1 MPNLQNYF
9 LEFHKKIKL
18 DDFNENQT
26 LRDKRDTLLED
37 LRKNISEDAP
47 SFENFDQGSYAMN
60 TGTNPK
66 DGNYDIDE
74 GVIFDCFR
82 DDYKDPVE
90 LKKMVSDAL
99 TCGNRSVRIRRPC
112 VTVEYLKNGEVDYHV
127 DLVIYAKRSGETALD
142 LAKGKEFSDSEKRL
156 WEISDPK
163 GLIDKIRNRFSD
175 KDDNAQMRRC
185 IRYLKRWRDHKLT
198 SGKPFSIALTCAAYH
213 WFQTSKDIFNN
224 KYNDIEALISL
235 MKAIIACFDVTGWLT
250 IELPVEPHDD
260 LNRKMTE
267 SQMKTFKEKLE
278 DLKDALI
285 DAQNEDLEDEA
296 CKLLK
301 KQFGDEFPVP
311 EKKDT
316 ARKVATAGFAPAGAS
331 A

>member
-1 MPNLQNYF
+1 MTTLQKYF
-9 LEFHKKIKL
+9 LEFHNKIKL
-18 DDFNENQT
+18 DDFDEIQT
-26 LRDKRDTLLED
+26 LRDKRDSLLKD
-37 LRKNISEDAP
+37 LWKRISEDAP

-74 GVIFDCFR
+74 GLTFDCSR
-82 DDYKDPVE
+82 NDYEDPVE
-90 LKKMVSDAL
+90 LKKMVRDAL
-99 TCGNRSVRIRRPC
+99 VYGNRSVLIRRPC

-127 DLVIYAKRSGETALD
+127 DLTIYAKRFGETSLD
-142 LAKGKEFSDSEKRL
+142 LAKGKEFSESGKRVWEK
-156 WEISDPK
+156 SDPK

-175 KDDNAQMRRC
+175 RDDKAQMRRC

-198 SGKPFSIALTCAAYH
+198 SGKPFSIALTCAVYH
-213 WFQTSKDIFNN
+213 WFQTSKDIFSNE
-224 KYNDIEALISL
+224 YNDIEALISL
-235 MKAIIACFDVTGWLT
+235 VEAIIARFDVNGWLT
-250 IELPVEPHDD
+250 INLPVEPHDD
-260 LNRKMTE
+260 LNSKMTE
-267 SQMKTFKEKLE
+267 SQMQTFKEKLE
-278 DLKDALI
+278 DLRDALI